1 MCEYFI
7 FINRKKRLPKGIF
20 NEFREGDGIDQH
32 MEEREGKLRS
42 LYIDEFRDAVF
53 QNKLEIK

>member
-7 FINRKKRLPKGIF
+7 FINRKKDCPKVYLM
-20 NEFREGDGIDQH
+20 NLEREMESIN

>member
-32 MEEREGKLRS
+32 GRERG
-42 LYIDEFRDAVF
+42 
-53 QNKLEIK
+53 EIAKSVYR